1 MAEQQDKDSGVW
13 YGILNAALKIPGAK
27 VDRDHFLQ
35 KEYASSSGDELSRI
49 LELGPAKAGL
59 PMEALDKKADEEI
72 HFHTATVTGTSF
84 LAGLPG
90 GIAMAGTI
98 PADLAQYYWHVLVIA
113 QKLAYVYGWPNLQS
127 TSNED
132 FLDILTVFIGIMSG
146 AKEANGV
153 IKPMT
158 EILASDATKQLPKL
172 ALEKVALPQIAKQVA
187 KILGANLAKQGLARG
202 IGKIIPLVGGAIS
215 GLVSFAT
222 YSPMANTLKAALRE
236 DAIK

>member
-13 YGILNAALKIPGAK
+13 YGILDTALKIPGAK
-27 VDRDHFLQ
+27 VDRDAFLQ
-35 KEYASSSGDELSRI
+35 KEFGKYSGDELSRI
-49 LELGPAKAGL
+49 LDLGPAKAGL
-59 PMEALDKKADEEI
+59 SQGELDKKADEEI
-72 HFHTATVTGTSF
+72 NFHTATVTGTSF

-90 GIAMAGTI
+90 GLAMAGTI

-132 FLDILTVFIGIMSG
+132 FLDILTVFIGVMSG
-146 AKEANGV
+146 AKEASGV
-153 IKPMT
+153 IKPMS
-158 EILASDATKQLPKL
+158 EILAADATKQLPKI

-215 GLVSFAT
+215 GLVSFVT
-222 YSPMANTLKAALRE
+222 YAPMANTLKNVLSE

>member
-1 MAEQQDKDSGVW
+1 
-13 YGILNAALKIPGAK
+13 
-27 VDRDHFLQ
+27 
-35 KEYASSSGDELSRI
+35 
-49 LELGPAKAGL
+49 
-59 PMEALDKKADEEI
+59 
-72 HFHTATVTGTSF
+72 
-84 LAGLPG
+84 
-90 GIAMAGTI
+90 MAGTI

-127 TSNED
+127 TGNED
-132 FLDILTVFIGIMSG
+132 FLDILTVFIGVMSG
-146 AKEANGV
+146 AKEASGV
-153 IKPMT
+153 IKPMS
-158 EILASDATKQLPKL
+158 EILAADATKQLPKV

-222 YSPMANTLKAALRE
+222 YSPMASTLKNTLRE